1 MGTRRY
7 LNKYY
12 NYKRT
17 AKELDHEFAWMA
29 FFFILGGPFTFGLT
43 WLGLFVIWCTED
55 CSLDAWND

>member
-17 AKELDHEFAWMA
+17 AKELDRENA
-29 FFFILGGPFTFGLT
+29 FMTLLFILAGPFTFGMT

-55 CSLDAWND
+55 